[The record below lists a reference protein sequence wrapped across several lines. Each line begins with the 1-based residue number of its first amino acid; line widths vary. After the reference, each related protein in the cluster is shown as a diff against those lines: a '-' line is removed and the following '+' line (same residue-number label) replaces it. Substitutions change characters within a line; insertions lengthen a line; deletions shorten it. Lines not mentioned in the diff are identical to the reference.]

1 MKAVNP
7 DLPTE
12 NAENGILRANISA
25 QRMSEEHTIETNA
38 TTKALSGFVSRSL
51 ALRDHALFQQPFDE
65 EWRSPCEVRQE
76 QTSTYWR
83 PALQSKPLDFAG
95 LANAAEQPIHPDIQ
109 SYYNLYWAGTLPGK
123 TVEGELSLIQ
133 MWNEEDFTRLLENL
147 VGHLFYKIRA
157 KAPFTV
163 FFANTEEDSEFFLS
177 VDNDTGVVLLEEP
190 GRPPIKELAPD
201 LATFLN
207 RIEPDNRDIEVY

>member
-1 MKAVNP
+1 
-7 DLPTE
+7 
-12 NAENGILRANISA
+12 
-25 QRMSEEHTIETNA
+25 MSEEHTITTNA
-38 TTKALSGFVSRSL
+38 TSEALSAFVSRSL
-51 ALRDHALFQQPFDE
+51 AIREQDFFQQPFDE
-65 EWRSPCEVRQE
+65 AWRSPCEIRQE
-76 QTSTYWR
+76 HDTTCWR
-83 PALQSKPLDFAG
+83 PTLQTQRLDFSG
-95 LANAAEQPIHPDIQ
+95 LAKAAEQPIHPDIQ
-109 SYYNLYWAGTLPGK
+109 SYYNLDWAGTLPGK